1 MKTFILFLF
10 FLSVSFNSVFAQYYS
25 LPVGVHEQQPCE
37 FDTTTTVDVYS
48 KVRFYSTLDDTWNG
62 ELDSSFCY
70 SLVQSGNNSWRFPMS
85 SVPNDR
91 SVFFELEL
99 DSALPLD
106 TSTVYLMWSLLYHG
120 CWSDGCEKVHLMM
133 QMPDSSGMDTVY
145 TMVDLVFESE
155 VEPSICFPTQ
165 KILGQQI
172 SRVIYEFHSYGV
184 TYESS
189 LYNSSLGPHYDGTSI
204 LPQLTNPQI
213 DWGPYLVRYW
223 HENYPSVDSVSY
235 TDVMPYGTPED
246 STLIEFYIP
255 EYASLHFQ
263 DYTALRGALVD
274 GSDSIRHGL
283 DVILEGNICV
293 TWFEVLWEGG
303 THLVANGGSI
313 GFHGTKGCNLF
324 GHGGGLKVK
333 SGTEFHYGNDGIGMM
348 ALKTDAKIEIE
359 PGAHLII
366 DGPVFIYE
374 YGTDSVPQQLY
385 MDLPVGARLTFA
397 EGSSLSNQYSLD
409 GSMHLNIRMLG
420 GELDLS
426 GLNDEERK
434 FINLI
439 YEEPSPRTWENLT
452 IYPNPSIASTTLL
465 WVASDKGEVIQYELV
480 DMSGKLIRSGSFVTT
495 DQGHN
500 RFELN
505 LNSLKSG
512 TYTIRLMNGE
522 DVLARRKIVKQ

>member
-1 MKTFILFLF
+1 MKAFILFF
-10 FLSVSFNSVFAQYYS
+10 SFLSVSLNSVFAQYYS

-70 SLVQSGNNSWRFPMS
+70 SLVQNGSFWTFPTS
-85 SVPNDR
+85 TVPIGR
-91 SVFFELEL
+91 SVFCEMEL
-99 DSALPLD
+99 DSTFPLD
-106 TSTVYLMWSLLYHG
+106 TSTIYLTRSIFGYG
-120 CWSDGCEKVHLMM
+120 CSTQGCETIRLMIDI
-133 QMPDSSGMDTVY
+133 PDSTGSDTISVL
-145 TMVDLVFESE
+145 TELVFEGYE
-155 VEPSICFPTQ
+155 NEICFPTQ
-165 KILGQQI
+165 KIQGQRL
-172 SRVIYEFHSYGV
+172 SRAIYEFHS
-184 TYESS
+184 
-189 LYNSSLGPHYDGTSI
+189 LGETIDIYLGNATVHEHYDGTQI
-204 LPQLTNPQI
+204 IPQTTYGNI
-213 DWGPYLVRYW
+213 NWGPHLVRYW
-223 HENYPSVDSVSY
+223 HEIYPTADSLSY
-235 TDVMPYGTPED
+235 TDVMPSGNPTD
-246 STLIEFYIP
+246 SVLIEWYVP
-255 EYASLHFQ
+255 EFASLHFQ

-283 DVILEGNICV
+283 DVILEGNMCV
-293 TWFEVLWEGG
+293 TWVEVLWEGG
-303 THLVANGGSI
+303 THLVVDGGTI

-333 SGTEFHYGNDGIGMM
+333 RGTEFHYGNDGVGMM

-434 FINLI
+434 LINLI

-452 IYPNPSIASTTLL
+452 IYPNPSIVSTTLL
-465 WVASDKGEVIQYELV
+465 WVASDKGEIIQYELV
-480 DMSGKLIRSGSFVTT
+480 DMSGKLIHSGSFVTT